1 MRPAR
6 SLSILA
12 KTRLVLF
19 AVLLVSAVA
28 GCTSRPAE
36 RPEILVFA
44 AASLVDVLAEV
55 EREFEARSDVSVAFS
70 YGGSQT
76 LARQIAGGA
85 PADMLIAAGRFP
97 VQYLAEEGLIDGEA
111 TGVLANK
118 LVVAVRSD
126 DIRLDSIEQ
135 LAGKGVGRVA
145 IADPEV
151 APAGAYARE
160 SLTHLGLWD
169 ALSEKLVIGVDVRAT
184 LAYVETGNVDAALV
198 YRTDANIARGVLT
211 LDIVPPESH
220 LPIVYPAA
228 VIRRSE
234 RKASAREF
242 LEFLRGGVAG
252 SIFLRH
258 GFQPLE

>member
-6 SLSILA
+6 SLSNFDRW
-12 KTRLVLF
+12 RLVLF
-19 AVLLVSAVA
+19 AVLIVSALA
-28 GCTSRPAE
+28 GCTSRASE

-44 AASLVDVLAEV
+44 AASLVDALAEV
-55 EREFEARSDVSVAFS
+55 EREFEGQSDVGVAFS

-76 LARQIAGGA
+76 LARQIASGA
-85 PADMLIAAGRFP
+85 PADMLIAAGEFP
-97 VQYLAEEGLIDGEA
+97 VRHLAEEGLLDGEA
-111 TGVLANK
+111 VGLLSNR

-126 DIRLDSIEQ
+126 DKQLDSIEQ

-145 IADPEV
+145 IADAEL

-160 SLTHLGLWD
+160 SLTRLGLWD

-184 LAYVETGNVDAALV
+184 LAYVEAGNVDAALV
-198 YRTDANIARGVLT
+198 YQTDAAVAGGVLT

-220 LPIVYPAA
+220 MPIVYPAA

-234 RKASAREF
+234 RKVSAREF
-242 LEFLRGGVAG
+242 LEFLRDGPAR